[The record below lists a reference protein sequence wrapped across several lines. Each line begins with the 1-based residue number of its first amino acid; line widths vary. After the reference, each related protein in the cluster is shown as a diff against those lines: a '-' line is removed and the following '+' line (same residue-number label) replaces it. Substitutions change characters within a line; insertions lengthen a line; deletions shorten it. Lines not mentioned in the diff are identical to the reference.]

1 MLQDSKMCVDIH
13 SSYLTDG
20 NQWIYGTLQSP
31 NNQRV
36 PSWTNLKKEKE
47 RNVLLTICLWQI
59 KKDLWDVDQLDG
71 CLFIRVNGNQ
81 ITLSVGVNVIMRKH
95 QYHTND
101 IRERD
106 SDINTIMLFLN
117 FPLAPSSSAS
127 SSSPSSSS
135 SCLTKNFWKLN
146 WNWAWRVM
154 SSSIWNEKG
163 CISNNSW
170 SSFWLVV
177 SLSFCFY
184 RIWIR
189 WRSCVFCQMM
199 FVSLP
204 KILNVPDHDFDDV
217 CHCREFKI

>member
-1 MLQDSKMCVDIH
+1 MCVDIH

-31 NNQRV
+31 NNQIV
-36 PSWTNLKKEKE
+36 PSWTNLKRETCLSWLFSVQCSSSFE

-177 SLSFCFY
+177 ALSFCFESDLNSLK
-184 RIWIR
+184 IMCFL
-189 WRSCVFCQMM
+189 SDLFHCQ
-199 FVSLP
+199 
-204 KILNVPDHDFDDV
+204 
-217 CHCREFKI
+217 RY